1 MVKRRD
7 YSAELV
13 EAARSVLL
21 EIMHVLGE
29 YRDDIVVV
37 GGWVPELLLPQ
48 ADEKH
53 IGSIDVDLALDH
65 RRLSDVGYKTI
76 LELLLSHGY
85 RQGHKQPFIFSR
97 TLVVGDREIEVE
109 VDFLAGE
116 YQGTGKNRRTQRVQ
130 DMRPRKARGV
140 DLVFKLPEKV
150 TVRGTLPE
158 GGHDS
163 MEIRVASIPAFLVM
177 KAMAMSTRLKEKDAW
192 DISYCV
198 RNFPAGVDGLVA
210 EFGPI
215 LGHGLVQEALSCLS
229 AKFSSPQGVGPTH
242 VVNFEETADPED
254 RALGQR
260 DAYERIQHLLRG
272 LGIDQR

>member
-7 YSAELV
+7 YLEELV

-21 EIMHVLGE
+21 EIIHLLGE

-53 IGSIDVDLALDH
+53 IGSVDVDLALDH
-65 RRLSDVGYKTI
+65 RSMGEAGYKTI

-85 RQGHKQPFIFSR
+85 RQGSEQPFIFFR
-97 TLVVGDREIEVE
+97 TLVIGDREIEVE

-116 YQGTGKNRRTQRVQ
+116 YEGTGKKRRTQRVQ

-140 DLVFKLPEKV
+140 DLVFGLREMV
-150 TVRGTLPE
+150 TIRGRLPE
-158 GGHDS
+158 GGDDTT
-163 MEIRVASIPAFLVM
+163 EIRVASIPAFLVM
-177 KAMAMSTRLKEKDAW
+177 KAMAMNTRLKEKDAW
-192 DISYCV
+192 DICYCI
-198 RNFPAGVDGLVA
+198 RNYPGGADALIEEIRPF
-210 EFGPI
+210 
-215 LGHGLVQEALSCLS
+215 LGHGLVQEALNHLS
-229 AKFSSPQGVGPTH
+229 RKFSSPLAVGPTH
-242 VVNFEETADPED
+242 VVDFDEITDPED

-260 DAYERIQHLLRG
+260 DAFERIQYLLNALAG
-272 LGIDQR
+272 DG